1 MFEILSS
8 SAQAQLALFSSDS
21 TTSLPPHPPGI
32 FFSESVFLKLRLQP
46 KRDWVFY
53 LMKTTTN
60 WSDLTNH
67 PPLQPP
73 APPIRLGK
81 FLFLKVRLQ
90 SRKGGVLPAQ
100 AKLTV
105 FSNSRADLPH
115 QPPPPAGKVVFR
127 AAADLV
133 NIFKQS
139 KQPQHKQMGSSG
151 LSLTQLSFSLFLLYF
166 FEFPW
171 IIQQL
176 KQEDMFDWCSSF
188 MTALPD
194 W

>member
-1 MFEILSS
+1 MNNPYKKNVIKNIFGQEILLALYNPMFEILSS
-8 SAQAQLALFSSDS
+8 SAQAPACFIFIWFNH
-21 TTSLPPHPPGI
+21 LPAPHPPGI

-81 FLFLKVRLQ
+81 FLFLKDRLQ
-90 SRKGGVLPAQ
+90 SKKGGVLPAQ

-105 FSNSRADLPH
+105 FSNSPPTITPYPTNPH
-115 QPPPPAGKVVFR
+115 PQLGKLFSE
-127 AAADLV
+127 L
-133 NIFKQS
+133 Q
-139 KQPQHKQMGSSG
+139 
-151 LSLTQLSFSLFLLYF
+151 LT
-166 FEFPW
+166 W
-171 IIQQL
+171 
-176 KQEDMFDWCSSF
+176 
-188 MTALPD
+188 
-194 W
+194 